1 MSKINFKKHLLATSV
16 AIGMGSLTAIPVIA
30 AEKAGK
36 VASDVEVIQVTGIRA
51 SQKQAL
57 NVKRFANAVV
67 DSISAED
74 IGKFPDKNIAES
86 LQRVPG
92 VAIARNFA
100 GEGGAVSIRGT
111 NPELTSVTL
120 NGNYVASTG
129 WFSQQPLSRAFNMD
143 LMPTELVAGVDVYK
157 SPTASLD
164 EGGIGG
170 TIVMRTRKPLDLDA
184 NTVFVSAEMQR
195 NSIAKDN
202 GLAMTGLASWKND
215 EETFGLLGLIS
226 TVETIGRAHK
236 AENYL
241 DDGWAGAGI
250 SEFNQDRQRDTIDLT
265 AQFSPSENLLFTG
278 HYLKIELDAGNTN
291 QNYLY
296 IPPAKDADGK
306 DIRNDNVTG
315 ATKYSPTHGNALNG
329 TATQG
334 PSDDTNTRRAKV
346 DSQVISFDVEYSS
359 DNYSVTGTIGKT
371 ESTGGNGGTY
381 NGFWTSPQPNQS
393 IEFDFTHR
401 EAMLLVPHGV
411 DPSDHSDQRLVDGRV
426 TENIRSDEEF
436 YAQVDFSFDVEL
448 GAFNSIETG
457 LKVRDHDFKNFT
469 NDWTINPDA
478 YDFDK
483 NGGVTKANFANGT
496 FEHSG
501 AGLLGETPTNIARIN
516 GVAFADYID
525 DKVTSKDLNKSSW
538 GSVNEKTTAIYV
550 QGNFD
555 GEGFRGNVGLRYVE
569 TDTSAQFYDPIA
581 LNADENSD
589 KRVKET
595 NKYADF
601 LPSFNL
607 AIDVSEDLIFRASAA
622 RVMSRP
628 NYTFLLPSFTF
639 DPIRNEM
646 SRGSVDLDPYR
657 ATQMDLGLEWYF
669 NEEGL
674 ASATLFSKDIQ
685 SFIVANG
692 QESIQKVS
700 GVDITVRSPAQG
712 LGGKVQGIELQYQQ
726 NFGDFGV
733 MVNYTYSDGFG
744 KRNILDADG
753 KLLGSEN
760 VDLPGNSRNTYN
772 ITGFYENDFIATRLA
787 YTYRDAYLGQSTGIG
802 GNVVWDEHAFLDG
815 SVTWHVSEN
824 IDLSFDA
831 TNLLGEVTVQR
842 LDTSYDAMRLSQDN
856 GRNFFIRASFRL

>member
-1 MSKINFKKHLLATSV
+1 MSKVNFKINLLATSV
-16 AIGMGSLTAIPVIA
+16 AVGISSLAAMPAMA
-30 AEKAGK
+30 AEDTDK
-36 VASDVEVIQVTGIRA
+36 VSKKIEAIQVTGMRA

-129 WFSQQPLSRAFNMD
+129 WFAQQPLSRAFNMD
-143 LMPTELVAGVDVYK
+143 MMPTELVAGVDVYK

-170 TIVMRTRKPLDLDA
+170 TIVMRTRKPLDLDS
-184 NTVFVSAEMQR
+184 NTVFLSAEMQT

-202 GLAMTGLASWKND
+202 GMAMTGLASWKN
-215 EETFGLLGLIS
+215 EQETFGILGLLS

-250 SEFNQDRQRDTIDLT
+250 SEFNQDRKRDTIDLT
-265 AQFSPSENLLFTG
+265 AQFAPSENLIFTG
-278 HYLKIELDAGNTN
+278 HYLKIDLDAGNTN

-296 IPPAKDADGK
+296 IPSGNDA
-306 DIRNDNVTG
+306 VSG
-315 ATKYSPTHGNALNG
+315 ATEFSPARGNALNG
-329 TATQG
+329 TATAG
-334 PSDDTNTRRAKV
+334 PGDDTNTRRANV
-346 DSQVISFDVEYSS
+346 DSQVISFDVAYTR
-359 DNYSVTGTIGKT
+359 DTYSVTGTLGKT
-371 ESTGGNGGTY
+371 ESNGGNGGSY
-381 NGFWTSPQPNQS
+381 NGFWTSPQPNQT

-401 EAMLLVPHGV
+401 NDMLLVPHGV
-411 DPSDHSDQRLVDGRV
+411 DPSDHSDQRLVGGRV
-426 TENIRSDEEF
+426 TENVRSDEET
-436 YAQVDFSFDVEL
+436 YAQIDFNFEVEL
-448 GAFNSIETG
+448 GSFTSIQTG
-457 LKVRDHDFKNFT
+457 LKLRDHDFNNYT
-469 NDWTINPDA
+469 NTWTVNPDA

-483 NGGVTKANFANGT
+483 NGGVTKATFANGT

-501 AGLLGETPTNIARIN
+501 AGLLGDSPTNIARID
-516 GVAFADYID
+516 GVAFANYID
-525 DKVTSKDLNKSSW
+525 KHVTAKDLTKSSW
-538 GSVNEKTTAIYV
+538 GSVSEKTTAIYV
-550 QGNFD
+550 QGDFE

-569 TDTSAQFYDPIA
+569 TDASANFYDPVA
-581 LNADENSD
+581 LNADANSD
-589 KRVKET
+589 KRVTEK
-595 NKYADF
+595 NRYADF
-601 LPSFNL
+601 LPSVNL
-607 AIDVSEDLIFRASAA
+607 AVDVSDELIFRASAA

-628 NYTFLLPSFTF
+628 NYTFLLPSFSY
-639 DPIRNEM
+639 DSVRNEM

-669 NEEGL
+669 NDEGL
-674 ASATLFSKDIQ
+674 ASASIFSKDIQ

-692 QESIQKVS
+692 QQSVQKVS
-700 GVDITVRSPAQG
+700 GVDILVRSPSQG
-712 LGGKVQGIELQYQQ
+712 LGGKIQGIELQYQQ
-726 NFGDFGV
+726 NFGNFGV
-733 MVNYTYSDGFG
+733 LVNYTYADGYG
-744 KRNILDADG
+744 KRNVLDEDG
-753 KLLGSEN
+753 KLVGTKN

-772 ITGFYENDFIATRLA
+772 VTGFYENELISTRLA

-802 GNVVWDEHAFLDG
+802 GNVVWDAHAFLDG
-815 SVTWHVSEN
+815 SVTWHVTEN
-824 IDLSFDA
+824 IDVSFDA

-842 LDTSYDAMRLSQDN
+842 LDTAYDAIRLSADN
-856 GRNFFIRASFRL
+856 GRNFFIRASYRL